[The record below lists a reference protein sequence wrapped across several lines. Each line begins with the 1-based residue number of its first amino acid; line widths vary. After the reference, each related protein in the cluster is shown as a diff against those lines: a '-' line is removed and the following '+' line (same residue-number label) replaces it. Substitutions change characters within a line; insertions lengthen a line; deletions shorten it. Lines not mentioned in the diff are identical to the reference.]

1 MKSALLLSILIFLVF
16 VIPHQKDGKLSA
28 AKARLAIENKDY
40 CGALSFAGQA
50 LSETPWSARYL
61 TAWANLKPWVDD
73 SCSKE
78 FTSGDPVRAIEAAL
92 SIHPLDFDVLL
103 ASASLY
109 FERGEI
115 TKSYS
120 LLARILTFDRGFSS
134 ERIARIMSMVR
145 SREAVQAIFPAKFP
159 QAITWRPIL
168 LGSRYP
174 EVRAMADEILFSAV
188 KSLSEFSSEIAEEH
202 LQKVYSQ
209 GVKGDLRLE
218 VDRVAARIFR
228 ERNSWNTHRYL
239 TKRAEL
245 KEAKAEFGI
254 VDPETSFFRNQI
266 IKWGA
271 VLNLSFGKE
280 PVSFGFFIPES
291 AQYLELVLRDKMPR
305 FESIKF
311 FVSDDNENWSDT
323 GFKDKPKIANIG
335 GSTYVLLTLPDSVKY
350 GKVFVQDERL
360 KVQSRLLSAT
370 LYKEKKT

>member
-1 MKSALLLSILIFLVF
+1 VLV
-16 VIPHQKDGKLSA
+16 ISHQKDGKVPA

-40 CGALSFAGQA
+40 CEALSFTGQA

-61 TAWANLKPWVDD
+61 TAWASLKPLVDG
-73 SCSKE
+73 SCSRE
-78 FTSGDPVRAIEAAL
+78 FTSGDPVRAIETAL

-134 ERIARIMSMVR
+134 DRIAKIMSMVR

-159 QAITWRPIL
+159 QANTWRPIL

-174 EVRAMADEILFSAV
+174 EVRAMADEILFAAV
-188 KSLSEFSSEIAEEH
+188 KSLSDFSSEIAEEH
-202 LQKVYSQ
+202 LKEVYSQ
-209 GVKGDLRLE
+209 GVKGDLRQE

-228 ERNSWNTHRYL
+228 ERNSWNAHRYL
-239 TKRAEL
+239 AKRAEL
-245 KEAKAEFGI
+245 KEARAEFGI

-323 GFKDKPKIANIG
+323 GFKDKPQIANIA
-335 GSTYVLLTLPDSVKY
+335 GSTYVLLRLPDGVKY

-360 KVQSRLLSAT
+360 KVQSRLLSAA
-370 LYKEKKT
+370 LYKEQKT